1 MVALSIIKKEE
12 ADMALIVSEA
22 RKEKGI
28 HIDRIPITLNA
39 CSATKL
45 EPEELT
51 KQLNDLGLYCSETYG
66 EKLKRNIEEVTSQIG
81 LGSLTTF
88 GVYKDGGKVC
98 MEQLPDHA
106 LESICSI
113 NALDALLGERFQKTA
128 DGSWEEGAVGK
139 FKAKLLVLQ
148 EIDNYK
154 YLKEHAKDFPY
165 AEEPEKEIKQQAST
179 VEAIKAMF
187 VEAATTCTAAT
198 IQGIDKTT
206 LNATFSNAL
215 AGLNES
221 AFESDYDVKNN
232 RVITLVYKY
241 DNEKRECDGVGVA
254 TCEWHLRIRNYKE
267 KKKELKHETI
277 LKISARSVLYEDVD
291 TLNAHYAMVMART
304 KGASCLL
311 DYSIPITS
319 EVKVY
324 DFLPPADMDTFINS
338 LPCITDTK
346 SAEVMVF
353 YSSDLQ
359 KVGFIDNTL
368 SETET
373 TYSKSLTSGFMT
385 QTAVGISAEVNFEIN
400 ASVCKAGAKFGFN
413 VSLTDQWSESQT
425 EVISFC
431 VPAGERAFLY
441 QVTILCA
448 RLRLDTKS
456 GKYSYVEYGKFLTD
470 AYKTSE
476 KPLYEGNI

>member
-1 MVALSIIKKEE
+1 
-12 ADMALIVSEA
+12 MALIVSDA
-22 RKEKGI
+22 RQNNGI
-28 HIDRIPITLNA
+28 HIDRIPISLNERP
-39 CSATKL
+39 ATKL
-45 EPEELT
+45 EAEELT

-66 EKLKRNIEEVTSQIG
+66 EKLKKNIEEVTSRVG
-81 LGSLTTF
+81 LGNLTTF

-98 MEQLPDHA
+98 LEQLPDNA

-113 NALDALLGERFQKTA
+113 NALDMVLDERFQKTA

-139 FKAKLLVLQ
+139 FKPKLLVIQ

-165 AEEPEKEIKQQAST
+165 AEEPEKEIKKQAST
-179 VEAIKAMF
+179 VEAIKEMF
-187 VEAATTCTAAT
+187 TKAAATCTAAT

-206 LNATFSNAL
+206 LDATFSNAL
-215 AGLNES
+215 DGLNES
-221 AFESDYDVKNN
+221 AFEKDYDVTNN
-232 RVITLVYKY
+232 RVITLLYNY
-241 DNEKRECDGVGVA
+241 DHEKGECDGVGIV
-254 TCEWHLRIRNYKE
+254 TCDWRLRIRNYKE
-267 KKKELKHETI
+267 KKKDPRHETI
-277 LKISARSVLYEDVD
+277 LNIGARSVLYEDID
-291 TLNAHYAMVMART
+291 TLNAHYAMIMART

-311 DYSIPITS
+311 NSSVPIAS

-324 DFLPPADMDTFINS
+324 DFLPAADMETFINS
-338 LPCITDTK
+338 LPCITDTEY
-346 SAEVMVF
+346 AEVMVF

-385 QTAVGISAEVNFEIN
+385 QTTVGISAEVNFEIN
-400 ASVCKAGAKFGFN
+400 ATVCKAGAKFGFN
-413 VSLTDQWSESQT
+413 VSLTDQWSKSQT
-425 EVISFC
+425 ETISFR

-448 RLRLDTKS
+448 RLRLDTKT
-456 GKYSYVEYGKFLTD
+456 GKYSYIEYGKFLTD

-476 KPLYEGNI
+476 KPLYEVIV